1 MYNRACILAVFLLVF
16 KKILRQFVNMGIV
29 ATNRKARFNYE
40 ILEKIE
46 AGISLKGTEVK
57 SVRNKNVSI
66 EESYAQIKNEEVFL
80 HNLHI
85 SPYEQGNREN
95 HDPIRV
101 RKLLLHRHE
110 IKKLIA
116 KIQQKGLSLVPLS
129 IYTKKGIIKVELA
142 VGRGKR
148 LVDKRESLKKK
159 AVEREIAR
167 IVKR

>member
-1 MYNRACILAVFLLVF
+1 ME
-16 KKILRQFVNMGIV
+16 IV
-29 ATNRKARFNYE
+29 STNKKARFNYE
-40 ILEKIE
+40 IIEKIE

-66 EESYAQIKNEEVFL
+66 GESYAQIKENEVFL

-101 RKLLLHRHE
+101 RKLLLHKQE
-110 IKKLIA
+110 IKKLVSN
-116 KIQQKGLSLVPLS
+116 IQLKGLSLVPLS
-129 IYTKKGIIKVELA
+129 IYLRKGKIKVELA

-148 LVDKRESLKKK
+148 LVDKRESIKKK
-159 AVEREIAR
+159 TIQREIDR
-167 IVKR
+167 IVKK

>member
-1 MYNRACILAVFLLVF
+1 ME
-16 KKILRQFVNMGIV
+16 IV

-66 EESYAQIKNEEVFL
+66 EESYAQIKNDEVFL
-80 HNLHI
+80 CNLHI

-116 KIQQKGLSLVPLS
+116 KIQQKGLSLIPLS

-148 LVDKRESLKKK
+148 LVDKRESIKKK
-159 AVEREIAR
+159 AIEREIAR
-167 IVKR
+167 IVKK

>member
-1 MYNRACILAVFLLVF
+1 ME
-16 KKILRQFVNMGIV
+16 IV
-29 ATNRKARFNYE
+29 STNKKARFNYE
-40 ILEKIE
+40 IIEKIE

-66 EESYAQIKNEEVFL
+66 AESYASIKDDEVFL

-101 RKLLLHRHE
+101 RKLLLHKQE
-110 IKKLIA
+110 IKKLVS
-116 KIQQKGLSLVPLS
+116 KIQLKGLSLVPLS
-129 IYTKKGIIKVELA
+129 IYLKKGKIKIELA

-148 LVDKRESLKKK
+148 LVDKRESIKKR

-167 IVKR
+167 VIKR

>member
-1 MYNRACILAVFLLVF
+1 
-16 KKILRQFVNMGIV
+16 MGIV

-66 EESYAQIKNEEVFL
+66 EESYAQVKNDEVFL
-80 HNLHI
+80 YNLHI

-129 IYTKKGIIKVELA
+129 IYTRKGIIKVELA

-148 LVDKRESLKKK
+148 LVDKRESIKKK
-159 AVEREIAR
+159 AIEREIAR
-167 IVKR
+167 IVKK